1 MNIAASGSGH
11 QKGGRY
17 MSENG
22 ENTIQDLYDLILGRR
37 ENPVEGSYTNYL
49 FSKGSDKICKKVGE
63 EAFEVVI
70 AATSDKKQDIIYELA
85 DLQYH
90 LLVLMAEK
98 GITPDDVYNELKN
111 RR

>member
-1 MNIAASGSGH
+1 
-11 QKGGRY
+11 
-17 MSENG
+17 MSENND
-22 ENTIQDLYDLILGRR
+22 NTIQELYDLILGRR

-70 AATSDKKQDIIYELA
+70 AATADNKQDTIYELA

>member
-1 MNIAASGSGH
+1 MPDV
-11 QKGGRY
+11 
-17 MSENG
+17 G
-22 ENTIQDLYDLILGRR
+22 ENIISELYELILGRR

-70 AATSDKKQDIIYELA
+70 AATANNKQDIIYELA

-98 GITPDDVYNELKN
+98 GITPDDVYKELNN

>member
-1 MNIAASGSGH
+1 MAEDSSGII
-11 QKGGRY
+11 R
-17 MSENG
+17 E
-22 ENTIQDLYDLILGRR
+22 LYEVILGRR

-70 AATSDKKQDIIYELA
+70 AATGNKKQDIIYELA

-98 GITPDDVYNELKN
+98 GITPEEVYEELKN

>member
-1 MNIAASGSGH
+1 
-11 QKGGRY
+11 
-17 MSENG
+17 MSESG
-22 ENTIQDLYDLILGRR
+22 ESIIPELYELILGRR
-37 ENPVEGSYTNYL
+37 ETPVEGSYTNYL

-70 AATSDKKQDIIYELA
+70 AASTGTKQDIIYELA

-98 GITPDDVYNELKN
+98 GITPADVYAELKN

>member
-1 MNIAASGSGH
+1 MT
-11 QKGGRY
+11 
-17 MSENG
+17 G
-22 ENTIQDLYDLILGRR
+22 ENTDIIQDLYDLIIGRR

-49 FSKGSDKICKKVGE
+49 FTKGTDKICKKVGE

-70 AATSDKKQDIIYELA
+70 AAAGDKREAMIYELA

-98 GITPDDVYNELKN
+98 GITPDDVYTELKN

>member
-1 MNIAASGSGH
+1 MT
-11 QKGGRY
+11 
-17 MSENG
+17 G
-22 ENTIQDLYDLILGRR
+22 ENTDIIQELYNLIIDRR
-37 ENPVEGSYTNYL
+37 EHPVEGSYTNYL
-49 FSKGSDKICKKVGE
+49 FTKGTDKICKKVGE

-70 AATSDKKQDIIYELA
+70 AATGDKREAMIYELA

-98 GITPDDVYNELKN
+98 GITPEDVYMELKN

>member
-1 MNIAASGSGH
+1 
-11 QKGGRY
+11 
-17 MSENG
+17 MSENSA
-22 ENTIQDLYDLILGRR
+22 NIIQEVYDVILGRR

-70 AATSDKKQDIIYELA
+70 AATGNKKEDIVYELA

-98 GITPDDVYNELKN
+98 GITPEDVYNELKN

>member
-1 MNIAASGSGH
+1 MTEN
-11 QKGGRY
+11 
-17 MSENG
+17 SESIIG
-22 ENTIQDLYDLILGRR
+22 ELYELILGRR

-49 FSKGSDKICKKVGE
+49 FSKGMEKICKKAGE
-63 EAFEVVI
+63 ETIEVII
-70 AATSDKKQDIIYELA
+70 AAVEGNRENIIYELA

-98 GITPDDVYNELKN
+98 GITPEDVYLELRN

>member
-1 MNIAASGSGH
+1 MSDNNENIL
-11 QKGGRY
+11 Q
-17 MSENG
+17 E
-22 ENTIQDLYDLILGRR
+22 LYEVILGRR
-37 ENPVEGSYTNYL
+37 ENPVDGSYTNYL
-49 FSKGSDKICKKVGE
+49 FTKGQDKICKKVGE

-70 AATSDKKQDIIYELA
+70 AAIEGNKQDTIYELA

-98 GITPDDVYNELKN
+98 GITPDDVYGELKN

>member
-1 MNIAASGSGH
+1 MTDNGDNGIESGN
-11 QKGGRY
+11 KI
-17 MSENG
+17 
-22 ENTIQDLYDLILGRR
+22 IQELYELIVGRR

-49 FSKGSDKICKKVGE
+49 FSKGSEKICKKVGE

-70 AATSDKKQDIIYELA
+70 AATTDKRQDIIYELA

-90 LLVLMAEK
+90 LMVLMVEK
-98 GITPDDVYNELKN
+98 GITLDDVYDELKK

>member
-1 MNIAASGSGH
+1 MTEKEDNII
-11 QKGGRY
+11 
-17 MSENG
+17 
-22 ENTIQDLYDLILGRR
+22 TDLYDLIVSRK

-49 FSKGSDKICKKVGE
+49 FSKGSEKICKKVGE

-70 AATSDKKQDIIYELA
+70 AATTDIKQDIIYELA

-98 GITPDDVYNELKN
+98 GITLDDVYTELKN

>member
-1 MNIAASGSGH
+1 MADN
-11 QKGGRY
+11 
-17 MSENG
+17 SESV
-22 ENTIQDLYDLILGRR
+22 IQELYELILGRR

-49 FSKGSDKICKKVGE
+49 FSKGMDKICKKTGE
-63 EAFEVVI
+63 EAIEVII
-70 AATSDKKQDIIYELA
+70 AATNGNRQDIIYELA

-98 GITPDDVYNELKN
+98 GITPDDVYCELKN

>member
-1 MNIAASGSGH
+1 MPDV
-11 QKGGRY
+11 
-17 MSENG
+17 G
-22 ENTIQDLYDLILGRR
+22 ENIISELYELILGRR

-70 AATSDKKQDIIYELA
+70 AATVNNKQDIIYELA

-98 GITPDDVYNELKN
+98 GITPDDVYKELNN

>member
-1 MNIAASGSGH
+1 MTDKAENIID
-11 QKGGRY
+11 
-17 MSENG
+17 E
-22 ENTIQDLYDLILGRR
+22 LYELILGRR

-49 FSKGSDKICKKVGE
+49 FSKGTEKICKKTGE
-63 EAFEVVI
+63 EAIEVII
-70 AATSDKKQDIIYELA
+70 AAVEGNRQDIIYELA

-98 GITPDDVYNELKN
+98 GITPEDVYLELRN

>member
-1 MNIAASGSGH
+1 MNSD
-11 QKGGRY
+11 
-17 MSENG
+17 SENI
-22 ENTIQDLYDLILGRR
+22 IQELYDLILGRR

-70 AATSDKKQDIIYELA
+70 AAANGSKQDIIYELA

-98 GITPDDVYNELKN
+98 GITPEDVYAELRN

>member
-1 MNIAASGSGH
+1 MPDV
-11 QKGGRY
+11 
-17 MSENG
+17 G
-22 ENTIQDLYDLILGRR
+22 ENIIAELYELILGRR
-37 ENPVEGSYTNYL
+37 DSPVEGSYTNYL

-70 AATSDKKQDIIYELA
+70 AATANNKQDIIYELA

-98 GITPDDVYNELKN
+98 GITPDDVYKE
-111 RR
+111 

>member
-1 MNIAASGSGH
+1 MEEGTANIVL
-11 QKGGRY
+11 
-17 MSENG
+17 
-22 ENTIQDLYDLILGRR
+22 DLYELILGRR

-49 FSKGSDKICKKVGE
+49 FTKGTDKICKKVGE
-63 EAFEVVI
+63 EAVEVII
-70 AATSDKKQDIIYELA
+70 AAVGDKRQDMIYELA

-98 GITPDDVYNELKN
+98 GITPEDVYTELKN

>member
-1 MNIAASGSGH
+1 MTSETDKNIID
-11 QKGGRY
+11 
-17 MSENG
+17 E
-22 ENTIQDLYDLILGRR
+22 LYGVILGRKT
-37 ENPVEGSYTNYL
+37 NPVDGSYTNYL
-49 FSKGSDKICKKVGE
+49 FDKGMNKIGKKVGE

-70 AATSDKKQDIIYELA
+70 AACGDKKQDIIYELA

-98 GITPDDVYNELKN
+98 GITPEDVYTELRT

>member
-1 MNIAASGSGH
+1 MTDNGDNRTESGD
-11 QKGGRY
+11 KI
-17 MSENG
+17 
-22 ENTIQDLYDLILGRR
+22 IQELYELIVGRR

-49 FSKGSDKICKKVGE
+49 FSKGSEKICKKVGE

-70 AATSDKKQDIIYELA
+70 AATADKRQDIIYELA

-90 LLVLMAEK
+90 LMVLMVEK
-98 GITPDDVYNELKN
+98 GITLDDVYDELKK

>member
-1 MNIAASGSGH
+1 MPDV
-11 QKGGRY
+11 
-17 MSENG
+17 G
-22 ENTIQDLYDLILGRR
+22 ENIISELYELILGRR

-70 AATSDKKQDIIYELA
+70 AATTNNKQDIIYELA

-98 GITPDDVYNELKN
+98 GITPDDVYKELNN

>member
-1 MNIAASGSGH
+1 MPDV
-11 QKGGRY
+11 
-17 MSENG
+17 G
-22 ENTIQDLYDLILGRR
+22 ENIIADLYELILGRR
-37 ENPVEGSYTNYL
+37 DNPVEGSYTNYL

-70 AATSDKKQDIIYELA
+70 AATTNNKQDIIYELA

-98 GITPDDVYNELKN
+98 GITPDDVYKELNN

>member
-1 MNIAASGSGH
+1 MPDV
-11 QKGGRY
+11 
-17 MSENG
+17 G
-22 ENTIQDLYDLILGRR
+22 ENIISELYELILGRR

-49 FSKGSDKICKKVGE
+49 FTKGSDKICKKVGE

-70 AATSDKKQDIIYELA
+70 AATANNKQDIIYELA

-98 GITPDDVYNELKN
+98 GITPDDVYKELNN